1 MNPQDME
8 EMGPLRGAGADFF
21 PHPASKACPVRVS
34 AYRVADANTVRSI
47 WRPEAVREELF

>member
-1 MNPQDME
+1 MR
-8 EMGPLRGAGADFF
+8 LLGASRVDFF

-34 AYRVADANTVRSI
+34 AYMVADANTIRSI